1 LAWADVLLEVI
12 GKVQVRSVSWQVA
25 DEDHFVGVLGLS
37 SFESVGIHC
46 VFLIAV
52 IEMGF
57 VKRSFCVLILINH

>member
-1 LAWADVLLEVI
+1 MFL
-12 GKVQVRSVSWQVA
+12 GRRQVA
-25 DEDHFVGVLGLS
+25 DKDHFVGVLGLS

-57 VKRSFCVLILINH
+57 VKRSFCVLNLINH